1 MFCILYITKKV
12 PIQMNWDLFVLLV
25 LNTAYISAIYQ
36 HKLCIYHYFNAQKV
50 EQRLSNRFKLKR
62 ILKRSHLYFSDRIVE
77 SEEIDKFQNISS
89 TISPWRRN

>member
-1 MFCILYITKKV
+1 
-12 PIQMNWDLFVLLV
+12 MNWDLFVLLV
-25 LNTAYISAIYQ
+25 LHTAYISAIYQ
-36 HKLCIYHYFNAQKV
+36 YKLCIYNYFNAQKV

>member
-36 HKLCIYHYFNAQKV
+36 HKLCIYHYFNVQKV

-62 ILKRSHLYFSDRIVE
+62 ILKRSLLYFSDRIVE
-77 SEEIDKFQNISS
+77 SEEIDKFQNISP

>member
-1 MFCILYITKKV
+1 
-12 PIQMNWDLFVLLV
+12 MNWDLFVLLV

-36 HKLCIYHYFNAQKV
+36 HKLCIYNYFNAQKV

>member
-1 MFCILYITKKV
+1 
-12 PIQMNWDLFVLLV
+12 MNWDLFVLLV

-36 HKLCIYHYFNAQKV
+36 HKLCIYHYFNVQKV

-62 ILKRSHLYFSDRIVE
+62 ILKRSLLYFSDRIVE
-77 SEEIDKFQNISS
+77 SEEIDKFQNISP

>member
-25 LNTAYISAIYQ
+25 LHTAYISAIYQ

-62 ILKRSHLYFSDRIVE
+62 ILKRSLLYFSDRIVE
-77 SEEIDKFQNISS
+77 SEEIDKFQNISP

>member
-25 LNTAYISAIYQ
+25 LHTAYASTIYP
-36 HKLCIYHYFNAQKV
+36 HKTCIYYYFNTKKV

-62 ILKRSHLYFSDRIVE
+62 ILKHSNLYFSNRIVKSKGPNE
-77 SEEIDKFQNISS
+77 L
-89 TISPWRRN
+89 

>member
-25 LNTAYISAIYQ
+25 LHTAYASTIYP
-36 HKLCIYHYFNAQKV
+36 HKICVYHHFNTQKG

-62 ILKRSHLYFSDRIVE
+62 ILKLSHLYFSDRIVE
-77 SEEIDKFQNISS
+77 SKEFDKL
-89 TISPWRRN
+89 

>member
-1 MFCILYITKKV
+1 
-12 PIQMNWDLFVLLV
+12 MNWDLFVLLV
-25 LNTAYISAIYQ
+25 LHTAYASTIYP
-36 HKLCIYHYFNAQKV
+36 HKTCIYYYFNTKKV